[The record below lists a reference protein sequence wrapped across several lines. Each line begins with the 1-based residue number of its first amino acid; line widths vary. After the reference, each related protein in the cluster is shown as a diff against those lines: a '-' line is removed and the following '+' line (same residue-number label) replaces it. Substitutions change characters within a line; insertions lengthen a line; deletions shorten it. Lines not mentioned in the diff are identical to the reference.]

1 MYTAYQTGYFAHW
14 LSLEGKAEKSLTQTI
29 ASAKVDMNPH
39 QVEAALFALASP
51 LSNGVILA
59 DEVGLGKTIE
69 ASLVLAQKWAE
80 RKRKLLLIV
89 PATLRKQWSQE
100 LEEKFS
106 LPSMILEAKNFNALH
121 KSGVNNPFDSEGQ
134 AVVICSYEFAARKD
148 LELARVPWDMVVLDE
163 AHKLRNI
170 YKTDGA
176 KTAKKLEFAL
186 KGRSKV
192 MLSATPLQNN
202 LQELYGLT
210 SIIDPH
216 FFGDLESFKA
226 RYCRPKLDEAE
237 FALLRSRLKKICR
250 RTLRRQVQQE
260 GGIKFT
266 KRYSLTEDF
275 RPGQEE
281 LNLYSEVSSY
291 LQQEDLLAIKPGAR
305 HLVTLVIRKILA
317 SSAYAIQGTL
327 ETMID
332 RLEKKLPLIDA
343 LQDYETTDDL
353 TDSNDITDD
362 DLTDAKALQAEID
375 KLKDFKRLAGDIT
388 QNSKFDALLR
398 VLGKAFDF
406 TERLGGARKAVIFTE
421 SVRTQAWL
429 SEHLSEQGYRD
440 QLVLLNG
447 SNSDANSKQI
457 YQAWLKKHHGSSRI
471 SGSKSSDMKAALVD
485 KFREDDVQDEQV
497 LRRQEPRAAAR
508 IMICT
513 EAGAE
518 GINLQFCSLLINY
531 DLPWNPQ
538 RVEQRIGRVHR
549 YGQKHDVVVVNFI
562 NKGNRA
568 DERVFELL
576 SQKFKLFEGVFGAS
590 DEILGSIESG
600 MDIERRIHDIYQ
612 KCRNDEQI
620 EEEFNRLQAEFQTD
634 LEARS
639 QDTRRS
645 LLENFDVDVVKR
657 LNLRRDKTLQH
668 LSDYQQRLLQL
679 ARMSVPEAQFNEHRF
694 FYTPPGSSEG
704 IWYDVNWQNADDS
717 DAQFFRPNEGL
728 GKDLIDHAKAE
739 LAELNSTATLIE
751 LVFEYNAQGNGQ
763 YSDLKPFIGQSGE
776 LVLEK
781 MILKTANQTIEHL
794 LPAACTITGETLH
807 PDTIDRLLE
816 LPVQDK
822 TCEVR
827 ENSQVLTA
835 LLDNRLKALEA
846 DCVNAATKDNEHYY
860 DEETDKLDRWAEDRR
875 IALDIRIKQ
884 LDQEIKEARKASRQ
898 LPTLKEK
905 MEAKKI
911 LKQRERER
919 DNLMLDY
926 HEEKKK
932 IEAEEDR
939 LLADIEAA
947 LEMSQHRE
955 RLFAIRWQLVGKLS

>member
-106 LPSMILEAKNFNALH
+106 LPSSILEAKNFNALL
-121 KSGVNNPFDSEGQ
+121 KSGVNNPFDSEGKS
-134 AVVICSYEFAARKD
+134 VVICSYEFAVRKD

-226 RYCRPKLDEAE
+226 RYCRPKLDEVE
-237 FALLRSRLKKICR
+237 FALLRSRLKKICS
-250 RTLRRQVQQE
+250 RTLRRQVQEE

-291 LQQEDLLAIKPGAR
+291 LQQDDLLAIKPGAR

-353 TDSNDITDD
+353 TDSNGITDD
-362 DLTDAKALQAEID
+362 DLIDAKALQAEID
-375 KLKDFKRLAGDIT
+375 KLKDFKQLAGDIT

-398 VLGKAFDF
+398 VLDKAFDF

-429 SEHLSEQGYRD
+429 CEHLSGQGYLD

-447 SNSDANSKQI
+447 SNSDVNSKKI
-457 YQAWLKKHHGSSRI
+457 YQAWLKKHHGSSRV

-485 KFREDDVQDEQV
+485 KFRDD
-497 LRRQEPRAAAR
+497 AS

-576 SQKFKLFEGVFGAS
+576 SLKFKLFEGVFGAS

-612 KCRNDEQI
+612 RCRNDEQI

-657 LNLRRDKTLQH
+657 LNLRRDKTLQQ
-668 LSDYQQRLLQL
+668 LNDYQQRLLQL
-679 ARMSVPEAQFNEHRF
+679 ARMSVPGAQFNEHRF
-694 FYTPPGSSEG
+694 FLY
-704 IWYDVNWQNADDS
+704 
-717 DAQFFRPNEGL
+717 
-728 GKDLIDHAKAE
+728 
-739 LAELNSTATLIE
+739 
-751 LVFEYNAQGNGQ
+751 
-763 YSDLKPFIGQSGE
+763 
-776 LVLEK
+776 
-781 MILKTANQTIEHL
+781 
-794 LPAACTITGETLH
+794 PAGY
-807 PDTIDRLLE
+807 
-816 LPVQDK
+816 Q
-822 TCEVR
+822 
-827 ENSQVLTA
+827 
-835 LLDNRLKALEA
+835 
-846 DCVNAATKDNEHYY
+846 
-860 DEETDKLDRWAEDRR
+860 
-875 IALDIRIKQ
+875 
-884 LDQEIKEARKASRQ
+884 
-898 LPTLKEK
+898 
-905 MEAKKI
+905 
-911 LKQRERER
+911 
-919 DNLMLDY
+919 
-926 HEEKKK
+926 
-932 IEAEEDR
+932 
-939 LLADIEAA
+939 
-947 LEMSQHRE
+947 
-955 RLFAIRWQLVGKLS
+955 

>member
-1 MYTAYQTGYFAHW
+1 MYTVYQTGYFAHW
-14 LSLEGKAEKSLTQTI
+14 LSLEGKAEQSLTQVI

-80 RKRKLLLIV
+80 RRHKLLLIV

-106 LPSMILEAKNFNALH
+106 LPSRIIEAKNFNALV
-121 KSGVNNPFDSEGQ
+121 KSGVNNPFDNGEE

-148 LELARVPWDMVVLDE
+148 LHLARVIWDMVIMDE
-163 AHKLRNI
+163 AHKLRNV

-176 KTAKKLEFAL
+176 KTAKKLTAAL
-186 KGRSKV
+186 QNRPKV
-192 MLSATPLQNN
+192 MISATPLQNN

-226 RYCRPKLDEAE
+226 RYCRPKLEDAE

-250 RTLRRQVQQE
+250 RTLRRQVQEE

-266 KRYSLTEDF
+266 KRYSMTEDF
-275 RPGQEE
+275 RPGPEE
-281 LNLYSEVSSY
+281 LALYSEVSNY
-291 LQQEDLLAIKPGAR
+291 LQQDDLLAIKPGAR

-317 SSAYAIQGTL
+317 SSSYAIQGTL
-327 ETMID
+327 TTMID

-343 LQDYETTDDL
+343 LQDYEAMDDL
-353 TDSNDITDD
+353 ADENDVEEDGLNNSESIDP
-362 DLTDAKALQAEID
+362 KALQTEID
-375 KLKDFKRLAGDIT
+375 KLKDFKQLASAIT
-388 QNSKFDALLR
+388 QNSKFEALLR
-398 VLGKAFDF
+398 VLGRAFDF
-406 TERLGGARKAVIFTE
+406 TERLGGERKAVIFTE
-421 SVRTQAWL
+421 SVRTQTWL
-429 SEHLSEQGYRD
+429 CEHLGEQGYLD

-447 SNSDANSKQI
+447 SNNDASSKSI
-457 YQAWLKKHHGSSRI
+457 YTAWLKKHQGSSRV

-485 KFREDDVQDEQV
+485 KFRDD
-497 LRRQEPRAAAR
+497 AS

-518 GINLQFCSLLINY
+518 GINLQFCSLIINY

-576 SQKFKLFEGVFGAS
+576 NLKFKLFEGVFGAS

-600 MDIERRIHDIYQ
+600 VDIERRINDIYQ

-620 EEEFNRLQAEFQTD
+620 EEEFNRLQAEFQTV
-634 LEARS
+634 LELRS

-645 LLENFDVDVVKR
+645 LLENFDADVVKR
-657 LNLRRDKTLQH
+657 LCLRREETSQQLN
-668 LSDYQQRLLQL
+668 DYQQRFLHL
-679 ARMSVPEAQFNEHRF
+679 ARMQLPGIQFNEHRF
-694 FYTPPGSSEG
+694 FYTLPGDSEG
-704 IWYDVNWQNADDS
+704 YWYDVDWQRADES
-717 DAQFFRPNEGL
+717 DAKFFRPNEGL
-728 GKDLIDHAKAE
+728 GRNLIKQAKKDLRGSSAPLVGIKNLVGLDTID
-739 LAELNSTATLIE
+739 E
-751 LVFEYNAQGNGQ
+751 LVFEYKDQGKGQ
-763 YSDLKPFIGQSGE
+763 FSDLIALIGQSGE
-776 LVLEK
+776 LILEK
-781 MILKTANQTIEHL
+781 LVIETTKQTNEHL
-794 LPAACTITGETLH
+794 LLAACTTTGEFL
-807 PDTIDRLLE
+807 DEKTIDRLLE
-816 LPVQDK
+816 LPVYESIPH
-822 TCEVR
+822 TT
-827 ENSQVLTA
+827 LTQTL
-835 LLDNRLKALEA
+835 LLDSQLKSLEA
-846 DCVNAATKDNEHYY
+846 KNVSDAEKDNERYY
-860 DEETDKLDRWAEDRR
+860 DEETEKLDRWAEDRR
-875 IALDIRIKQ
+875 IALDIKLKQ

-898 LPTLKEK
+898 LPTLQEK
-905 MEAKKI
+905 MQAKKI

-919 DNLMLDY
+919 DQTMLNY
-926 HEEKKK
+926 HEEKKE
-932 IEAEEDR
+932 IEVEEDR
-939 LLADIEAA
+939 LLSLIEAA
-947 LEMSQHRE
+947 LDMKQRRE
-955 RLFAIRWQLVGKLS
+955 RLFAIRWCVRGKSA